1 IYNKIIIAR
10 CYYLFLGYVIA
21 YNQMYIDLVFLF
33 SSISTPKPNALV

>member
-1 IYNKIIIAR
+1 
-10 CYYLFLGYVIA
+10 VIA

>member
-1 IYNKIIIAR
+1 
-10 CYYLFLGYVIA
+10 A